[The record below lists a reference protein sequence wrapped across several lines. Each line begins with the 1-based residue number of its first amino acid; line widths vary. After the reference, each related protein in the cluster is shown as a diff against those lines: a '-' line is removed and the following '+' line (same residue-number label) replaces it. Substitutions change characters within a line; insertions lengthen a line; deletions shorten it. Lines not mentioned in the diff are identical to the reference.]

1 MVHRHFWLVL
11 QGGVPYSIGLVFV
24 GVDWFEVDDEIEVAV
39 DEEVAVVAVE
49 VAVIGLFE
57 YLVKSL
63 GTGMF
68 VKEMQQRLTIYIK
81 MIEKKGLIL
90 HN

>member
-1 MVHRHFWLVL
+1 M
-11 QGGVPYSIGLVFV
+11 PYSIGLVFV
-24 GVDWFEVDDEIEVAV
+24 GVDGFEVDDEIEVAV